1 MASNESD
8 FAETQELDLEDRG
21 PGVGAAQTS
30 AQRMLKVGVLYLVAI
45 IVLACLVAPYVFM
58 ILQSVAPWDEVN
70 RRIFPTSITFRSYV
84 WIWTGGE
91 IGIPR
96 PWLRALGNSTFVTA
110 VNTFTRV
117 SVGALVGFSLALL
130 NFKGRRA
137 INRFIL
143 FHMFYPSIILLVPT
157 FLVVQNVGLYNTYGG
172 MIAPMLV
179 DIWAIF
185 MYTNFFRTMPIELL
199 EAARMDGA
207 GTFRLLWSILL
218 PMSIPMT
225 SVIVLFLF
233 MARWIEL
240 MWDLII
246 VRDANL
252 QTLNVLLQTMFGP
265 YGGFPGPLYAASVLL
280 TFPILI
286 LFTIFSKRFVSG
298 IQFTVK

>member
-96 PWLRALGNSTFVTA
+96 PWLRALANSTFVTA

>member
-1 MASNESD
+1 MASNSSEFGD
-8 FAETQELDLEDRG
+8 TEELKLEDRG
-21 PGVGAAQTS
+21 TSVGAAETRT
-30 AQRMLKVGVLYLVAI
+30 QRRLKIMALYLVALV
-45 IVLACLVAPYVFM
+45 VLACLVAPYVFM
-58 ILQSVAPWDEVN
+58 ILQSLAPWDEVN
-70 RRIFPTSITFRSYV
+70 RRFIPTSLTLRSYV
-84 WIWTGGE
+84 WMWTGGE
-91 IGIPR
+91 VGIPR
-96 PWLRALGNSTFVTA
+96 PWLRALFNSFFVTS
-110 VNTFTRV
+110 VNTLTRV
-117 SVGALVGFSLALL
+117 TVGAVVGFALALL
-130 NFKGRRA
+130 NFKGRKQ
-137 INRFIL
+137 INNFIL

-172 MIAPMLV
+172 MMVPMLV

-185 MYTNFFRTMPIELL
+185 MYTSFFRTMPIELL

-207 GTFRLLWSILL
+207 GTFRILWSILL

-225 SVIVLFLF
+225 TVIVLFLF

-246 VRDANL
+246 VRDSNL

-280 TFPILI
+280 TLPILI